1 VKNKSRMQYSLLNSS
16 ISAII
21 YIFNIAI
28 KFLSRS
34 FFIHFL
40 GAEFLGL
47 NGLFTNIL
55 SMLSLAELGVGTSIV
70 YSLYSPLA
78 KGDKTMIN
86 SLMRLYKKIYT
97 IIGVVVG
104 VLGVLLVPVLPHIIG
119 DAQDIPGIYIIY
131 FLFLLNS
138 VSSYF
143 FTYNRS
149 LLIADQK
156 AYITVIF
163 DFFCSV
169 IVTILQIVSLYLFNN
184 YFVYLSIQ
192 ILGTII
198 TNLVLTYNVKKLYPY
213 LSNQVN
219 SNHIDD
225 KTKDTLKKNTI
236 GNLSSKIGS
245 VVVSGTDNIFI
256 SSFVGIGTVGLYSN
270 YILII
275 NSIRGLCGQI
285 TNSITSSIG
294 NVGVDANDELSKRIF
309 ERHNFVNYTL
319 TFFSSVILIVTIN
332 PFIVMWVGHK
342 YELPSTTVFLI
353 LSNFII
359 LMLRNSSIVFID
371 AFGLAWQQRWKSIVE
386 ALMNISLSF
395 TFLLVFNLGINGVLL
410 ATTLSS
416 LLTVC
421 WIEPY
426 VVYKYGLHSSIVN
439 YIKIIIKQVISLI
452 IALVVSHLLLV
463 DRFSISFSGL
473 ILYGFT
479 SFLIALITYLIFYL
493 KSPEFIFLYG
503 VLVNLV
509 RKRLKK

>member
-1 VKNKSRMQYSLLNSS
+1 MKNKSRMQYSLLNSS

>member
-1 VKNKSRMQYSLLNSS
+1 
-16 ISAII
+16 
-21 YIFNIAI
+21 
-28 KFLSRS
+28 
-34 FFIHFL
+34 
-40 GAEFLGL
+40 
-47 NGLFTNIL
+47 
-55 SMLSLAELGVGTSIV
+55 MLSLAELGVGTSIV

>member
-1 VKNKSRMQYSLLNSS
+1 MQYSLLNSS

>member
-1 VKNKSRMQYSLLNSS
+1 MKNKSRMQYSLLNSS
-16 ISAII
+16 VSALI
-21 YIFNIAI
+21 YILNIAI

-40 GAEFLGL
+40 GAEYLGL

-55 SMLSLAELGVGTSIV
+55 SMLSLAELGIGTSIV

-78 KGDKTMIN
+78 KNDKKKIN
-86 SLMRLYKKIYT
+86 SLMHLYKKIYT
-97 IIGVVVG
+97 IIGFVVG
-104 VLGVLLVPVLPHIIG
+104 ILGILLIPVLPYIIG
-119 DAQDIPGIYIIY
+119 DAERISGIYLIY
-131 FLFLLNS
+131 ILFLLNS

-163 DFFCSV
+163 DFLCSV
-169 IVTILQIVSLYLFNN
+169 AVTVFQIASLYVFNN
-184 YFVYLSIQ
+184 YFIYLSIQ
-192 ILGTII
+192 ILGTIV
-198 TNLVLTYNVKKLYPY
+198 TNLLLTYNVRKLYPF
-213 LSNQVN
+213 LSKKIE
-219 SNHIDD
+219 SEHLDE

-256 SSFVGIGTVGLYSN
+256 SSFIGIGTVGLYSN
-270 YILII
+270 YVLII

-294 NVGVDANDELSKRIF
+294 NAGVYGNDELNKRIF
-309 ERHNFVNYTL
+309 ERHNFVNFSL
-319 TFFSSVILIVTIN
+319 TFFSSVILVVTIN
-332 PFIVMWVGHK
+332 PFISLWVGND
-342 YELPSTTVFLI
+342 YELSTNTVFLI
-353 LSNFII
+353 ILNFII

-371 AFGLAWQQRWKSIVE
+371 ALGLAWQQRWKSVIE
-386 ALMNISLSF
+386 ALMNVTLSF
-395 TFLLVFNLGINGVLL
+395 IFLLVFKLGINGVLL

-421 WIEPY
+421 WIEPF
-426 VVYKYGLHSSIVN
+426 VVYKHGLHSSFIN
-439 YIKIIIKQVISLI
+439 YLKIFIKQIISLI
-452 IALVVSHLLLV
+452 IALSFTHLLLLN
-463 DRFSISFSGL
+463 RFPISFMGL
-473 ILYGFT
+473 VLYGVF
-479 SFLIALITYLIFYL
+479 SLGIALVIFLIFFM
-493 KSPEFIFLYG
+493 KSPEFVFLYS
-503 VLVNLV
+503 VLTNLM